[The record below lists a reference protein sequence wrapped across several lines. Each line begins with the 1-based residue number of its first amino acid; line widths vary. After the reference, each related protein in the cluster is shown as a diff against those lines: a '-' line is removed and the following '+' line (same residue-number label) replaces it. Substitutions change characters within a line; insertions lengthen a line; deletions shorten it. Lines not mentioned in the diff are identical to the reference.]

1 MVQLR
6 GVAGNYLI
14 CRLEGTE
21 LLSSRTKLS
30 PEESQARP
38 EFRVNKIRKRFETNE
53 QAPFE
58 EAFDDVVPVPYGS
71 GFALKE
77 SVCTECFTIPFYSAS
92 ATSAAG
98 LPWER
103 GQASWRVCYRRYF
116 LHGDCGRTAGIDSW
130 NVFSESLHNSFPIC
144 TANSGMYERSK
155 SITSAERRF

>member
-71 GFALKE
+71 GFAARK
-77 SVCTECFTIPFYSAS
+77 SWFAPSAS
-92 ATSAAG
+92 LFRSTAPARFDIRIAVGSASRRCGAFFTADIFSMVIVAE
-98 LPWER
+98 LRASLLER
-103 GQASWRVCYRRYF
+103 LLRVSTQLISNLYRKQR
-116 LHGDCGRTAGIDSW
+116 
-130 NVFSESLHNSFPIC
+130 NV
-144 TANSGMYERSK
+144 
-155 SITSAERRF
+155 